1 MDARGGR
8 ILEFLKENSHLDLE
22 VPDIA
27 FNVKKSE
34 KTVEAALKKFQQ
46 KGLVTARQ
54 NEFGRV
60 YWYALPSAPIT
71 KILQT
76 EELLPKSSGTETA
89 GDDDEAVDLF
99 SLPKKETR
107 TASPAE
113 KNDDQPVKNASRKT
127 RTVKTPAKPQT
138 DETAV
143 KPKIEKT
150 AAKPPE
156 TAVMEPTFEPAP
168 PVEAPVVENKFVDVE
183 EIPAT
188 KNGSGVLLQV
198 AGLLVAVIAVILSI
212 NAIGRGGRIT
222 KQLSAVEKSIPKDVV
237 ATADLQTVK
246 EQVAGIAA
254 LEEKITA
261 LTTVVDSLSNEI
273 VKINEAKVKPVRRST
288 RRRR

>member
-1 MDARGGR
+1 VDARGGR

-76 EELLPKSSGTETA
+76 EELLPKSSGSESDP
-89 GDDDEAVDLF
+89 DDDEAVDLF
-99 SLPKKETR
+99 SLPKEETKA
-107 TASPAE
+107 ASPAK
-113 KNDDQPVKNASRKT
+113 KNEDKPAKTALRKT
-127 RTVKTPAKPQT
+127 RTVKTAAKPQA

-143 KPKIEKT
+143 KPKIEKP

-156 TAVMEPTFEPAP
+156 TAVVEPTFEPAP
-168 PVEAPVVENKFVDVE
+168 PVETPVADNKFVDVE
-183 EIPAT
+183 DIPAAR
-188 KNGSGVLLQV
+188 NGSGALLQV
-198 AGLLVAVIAVILSI
+198 AVLLVAVIAVILSI

-222 KQLSAVEKSIPKDVV
+222 KQLAAVEKSIPKDVV

-273 VKINEAKVKPVRRST
+273 VKINEAKAKPVRRST